1 MRYAYLSLGNTN
13 TSVGEIEMRAM
24 TITAHGG
31 PDVLQMSDSFPMP
44 AAGENEVL
52 IRVEASGV
60 NRMDILVRQGYP
72 GLKLPLPHVCGADIA
87 GRVADIGSSVPG
99 SPWLTVGARV
109 VVYPLLS
116 CGTCAQCRSGRPN
129 LCQRWRSV
137 GMHVPGGYAEYVAI
151 PAENV
156 FPLPDSIE
164 FADAVT
170 LPVAGLTAHHALMT
184 VGRLQKGE
192 TVFIR
197 GGAGTLGSMAVQIA
211 RNAGARVLATA
222 AGEERLEVLRRLG
235 VDVAI
240 DRNAEEVEKRVA
252 EETDG
257 GVDIVL
263 DPVGGVQVDRSTK
276 MLANGGRLIIC
287 GILDGRTAELD
298 IHQTYYH
305 HRSIHG
311 VFLGTREDMEM
322 VTRLLAERRINP
334 LTSTVALEDAA
345 EAHRTVESGRHTGKI
360 VLSI

>member
-1 MRYAYLSLGNTN
+1 
-13 TSVGEIEMRAM
+13 MRAM

-31 PDVLQMSDSFPMP
+31 PDVLQMSNSFPMP
-44 AAGENEVL
+44 EAGENEVL
-52 IRVEASGV
+52 IEVKATGV

-72 GLKLPLPHVCGADIA
+72 GLRLQLPHVCGADIA
-87 GRVADIGSSVPG
+87 GRVAGIGSSVTG
-99 SPWLTVGARV
+99 SSWLTVGARV

-116 CGTCAQCRSGRPN
+116 CGICPQCRAGKTN
-129 LCQRWRSV
+129 QCQRWRSV
-137 GMHVPGGYAEYVAI
+137 GMHVAGGYAEYVAI
-151 PAENV
+151 PAGNV

-164 FADAVT
+164 FAEAVT

-184 VGRLQKGE
+184 VGQLRKGE

-211 RNAGARVLATA
+211 RDAGARVLATA
-222 AGEERLEVLRRLG
+222 AGEERVDVLHRLG

-240 DRNAEEVEKRVA
+240 DRTSEVAERRVA

-263 DPVGGVQVDRSTK
+263 DPVGGVHLDSSMK
-276 MLANGGRLIIC
+276 MLTNGGRLIIC
-287 GILDGRTAELD
+287 GILDGRTTELD

-311 VFLGTREDMEM
+311 VFLGTRGDMEM
-322 VTRLLAERRINP
+322 VTRLLAERRISP